1 MNIATRTKN
10 LAQKTSVLIRN
21 LACCAL
27 VAGGLTGMSND
38 VQAGTE
44 AVTVTDAVA
53 SVAQPGVAYNWFRPA
68 TFGTAN
74 ITPAPAQSSDQSVS
88 IVEASGLPT
97 RMLRVRDWVA
107 DRYKVSADSLNEA
120 LAAAE
125 DEGRAKGIDPLLIVA
140 IMAVESSF
148 NPRAVSPVG
157 ALGLMQVIPRFHW
170 DKVDGQKNRK
180 AFFDPEVNVRAG
192 TRVLHEGLS
201 RYGTLQRALQY
212 YNGSLGD
219 RSLRY
224 SRKVMTLKKELA
236 AVARI

>member
-27 VAGGLTGMSND
+27 VTGGLTGMSND
-38 VQAGTE
+38 VQAGT
-44 AVTVTDAVA
+44 VTDAVA
-53 SVAQPGVAYNWFRPA
+53 SAAQPGVAYNWFRPA
-68 TFGTAN
+68 TFSTSN
-74 ITPAPAQSSDQSVS
+74 ITPTPGPSTEQSVS
-88 IVEASGLPT
+88 IVEASGLSA
-97 RMLRVRDWVA
+97 RMIRVRDWVA

-148 NPRAVSPVG
+148 NPRAASPVG

-180 AFFDPEVNVRAG
+180 VFFDPEINVRAG

-219 RSLRY
+219 RTLRY
-224 SRKVMTLKKELA
+224 SRKVMTMKRELA
-236 AVARI
+236 SVARI